1 MNEWKMPELLKLEV
15 NFVSGSPKQ
24 QAWALGIIEDDREHI
39 IITLENTKKRL
50 KKGSGTRPVEY
61 YQTAIDMYT
70 QHLNNHARLLKLNP
84 PTANEIIDRYED
96 SEYKLPPMQYITHAL
111 KEVLKKY
118 K

>member
-50 KKGSGTRPVEY
+50 KEGSGTRPVEY